1 MKPNNNTIRISDNT
15 LDILKKAKEDL
26 NVSSYDKAIFELSKK
41 SNKVKLSDSV
51 VKQLK
56 QQASLTLWDSDEY
69 LRIVLDFYKSEAS
82 HRKD

>member
-1 MKPNNNTIRISDNT
+1 MNHTQIRITDKT
-15 LDILKKAKEDL
+15 KAILVNAKKDFD
-26 NVSSYDKAIFELSKK
+26 VTSYDKAIFELSKK

-56 QQASLTLWDSDEY
+56 QQASLTLWDEDEY

-82 HRKD
+82 HKSH